1 MLIFLFH
8 EVRMY
13 GMTFEELHI
22 IPPILKALRE
32 AGYRRPTPIQEAAI
46 PPVLKGRDLLGCAQ
60 TGTGKTAAFAV
71 PILQLLAGRGVPQG
85 KRPIRAL
92 VLTPTR
98 ELALQIYENFE
109 LYGRNLGLRSAVI
122 FGGVGQAPQVAALEN
137 GVDILVATPG
147 RLNDLI
153 GQGHVSLGS
162 LEIFVLDEA
171 DRMLDM
177 GFIHDVRR
185 VIDKTPEKKQTLLFS
200 ATMPPEIQEIAD
212 RLLHDMAVV
221 QVDPPAT
228 TVEAIRQY
236 VYFVDKGNKRHL
248 LAHLLQNPEL
258 VSVLVFTRTKHGAD
272 RVARD
277 LTRAGFPAQSIHG
290 DKSQGARQAALAA
303 FKEGR
308 CRVLV
313 ATDIAARGIDIE
325 ELSHVVNF
333 DIPEVPETYVHR
345 IGRTG
350 RAGLDGTAISFCT
363 ADEREDFEHILRL
376 TKGNIETVKDH
387 PFPQQQTEPTP
398 KEELARQKE
407 SRRLAAQER
416 RRQRNARQEQ
426 AAQKGQT
433 AQKEQAAQTEQT
445 AQAGRGRGKKQ
456 AEAAGKPSGGS
467 QPVQNG
473 SAREKQDQNK
483 EQRQGDRQQSR
494 KKHGRPEQPQEP
506 SSRRH
511 GGQKPEKARQNEA
524 AKVSSEQPKDDSDR
538 QESRQNQ
545 PKRQENRPKQSQRQG
560 KQEKTGGPA
569 PRQYSE
575 QMNLKPS
582 HRHPKKYEYKDNTR
596 LKDDI
601 ITYTPDWGS
610 PPSAPRFQPSS
621 SARKKPQDQPLSDKP
636 FRR

>member
-1 MLIFLFH
+1 
-8 EVRMY
+8 
-13 GMTFEELHI
+13 MTFEELHI
-22 IPPILKALRE
+22 IPPILKVLRE

-147 RLNDLI
+147 RLNALI

-376 TKGNIETVKDH
+376 TKGNIETVEDH

-426 AAQKGQT
+426 AAQKGQSAQKGQT
-433 AQKEQAAQTEQT
+433 TQKEQAAQTEQT

-456 AEAAGKPSGGS
+456 AEDAGKPSGGS

-483 EQRQGDRQQSR
+483 EQ
-494 KKHGRPEQPQEP
+494 
-506 SSRRH
+506 
-511 GGQKPEKARQNEA
+511 
-524 AKVSSEQPKDDSDR
+524 
-538 QESRQNQ
+538 
-545 PKRQENRPKQSQRQG
+545 RQENRPKQSQRQG

>member
-416 RRQRNARQEQ
+416 RRERNARQEQ

-433 AQKEQAAQTEQT
+433 AQKGQSAQKGQTTQKEQAAQTEQT
-445 AQAGRGRGKKQ
+445 AQAGRGRSKKQ
-456 AEAAGKPSGGS
+456 AEDAP
-467 QPVQNG
+467 
-473 SAREKQDQNK
+473 
-483 EQRQGDRQQSR
+483 
-494 KKHGRPEQPQEP
+494 
-506 SSRRH
+506 
-511 GGQKPEKARQNEA
+511 
-524 AKVSSEQPKDDSDR
+524 DR

>member
-1 MLIFLFH
+1 
-8 EVRMY
+8 
-13 GMTFEELHI
+13 MTFEELHI
-22 IPPILKALRE
+22 IPPILRALRE
-32 AGYRRPTPIQEAAI
+32 AGYEQPTPIQEAAI
-46 PPVLKGRDLLGCAQ
+46 PPVLQGRDLLGCAQ

-71 PILQLLAGRGVPQG
+71 PILQLLAGRGIPQG

-98 ELALQIYENFE
+98 ELALQNYENFE
-109 LYGRNLGLRSAVI
+109 LYGRNLGLRAAVI
-122 FGGVGQAPQVAALEN
+122 FGGVGQAPQVSALEN
-137 GVDILVATPG
+137 GVDVLVATPG

-153 GQGHVSLGS
+153 GQGFVSLDS

-221 QVDPPAT
+221 QVAPPAT

-236 VYFVDKGNKRHL
+236 VYFVDRENKRRL
-248 LAHLLQNPEL
+248 LAWLLENPEL

-277 LTRAGFPAQSIHG
+277 LTRAGFSAQSIHG
-290 DKSQGARQAALAA
+290 DKSQNARQAALTA

-333 DIPEVPETYVHR
+333 DVPEVPETYVHR

-350 RAGLDGTAISFCT
+350 RAGLEGTAISFYT
-363 ADEREDFEHILRL
+363 ADERADYDNILRL
-376 TKGNIETVKDH
+376 TKAKIETVEEH
-387 PFPQQQTEPTP
+387 PFPQRQTEPTP
-398 KEELARQKE
+398 KEELQRLKE
-407 SRRLAAQER
+407 ERRLAAREARLRKDER
-416 RRQRNARQEQ
+416 RRER
-426 AAQKGQT
+426 AA
-433 AQKEQAAQTEQT
+433 AKEAEKSAP
-445 AQAGRGRGKKQ
+445 APK
-456 AEAAGKPSGGS
+456 AEA
-467 QPVQNG
+467 
-473 SAREKQDQNK
+473 
-483 EQRQGDRQQSR
+483 
-494 KKHGRPEQPQEP
+494 QPQ
-506 SSRRH
+506 
-511 GGQKPEKARQNEA
+511 QKAEKADA
-524 AKVSSEQPKDDSDR
+524 P
-538 QESRQNQ
+538 
-545 PKRQENRPKQSQRQG
+545 QENRQKKKKKKGAKPQG
-560 KQEKTGGPA
+560 AQEKQPAQNVPQQSAPRQEPKKQNPQRESAPRREQKKYGGRQAEPA

-575 QMNLKPS
+575 QMNVKPS

>member
-290 DKSQGARQAALAA
+290 DKSQGARQAALAT

-376 TKGNIETVKDH
+376 TKGNIETVEDH

-426 AAQKGQT
+426 AAQKGQ
-433 AQKEQAAQTEQT
+433 AAQTEQT
-445 AQAGRGRGKKQ
+445 PQAGRGRSKK
-456 AEAAGKPSGGS
+456 
-467 QPVQNG
+467 
-473 SAREKQDQNK
+473 
-483 EQRQGDRQQSR
+483 
-494 KKHGRPEQPQEP
+494 
-506 SSRRH
+506 
-511 GGQKPEKARQNEA
+511 
-524 AKVSSEQPKDDSDR
+524 QPKDAPDR

>member
-376 TKGNIETVKDH
+376 TKGNIETVEDH

-426 AAQKGQT
+426 AAQKGQSAQKGQT
-433 AQKEQAAQTEQT
+433 TQKEQAAQTEQT

-456 AEAAGKPSGGS
+456 AEDAP
-467 QPVQNG
+467 
-473 SAREKQDQNK
+473 
-483 EQRQGDRQQSR
+483 
-494 KKHGRPEQPQEP
+494 
-506 SSRRH
+506 
-511 GGQKPEKARQNEA
+511 
-524 AKVSSEQPKDDSDR
+524 DR

>member
-1 MLIFLFH
+1 
-8 EVRMY
+8 
-13 GMTFEELHI
+13 MTFEELHI
-22 IPPILKALRE
+22 IPPILRALRE
-32 AGYRRPTPIQEAAI
+32 AGYEQPTPIQEAAI
-46 PPVLKGRDLLGCAQ
+46 PPVLQGRDLLGCAQ

-71 PILQLLAGRGVPQG
+71 PILQLLAGRGIPQG

-98 ELALQIYENFE
+98 ELALQNYENFE
-109 LYGRNLGLRSAVI
+109 LYGRNLGLRAAVI
-122 FGGVGQAPQVAALEN
+122 FGGVGQAPQVSALEN
-137 GVDILVATPG
+137 GVDVLVATPG

-153 GQGHVSLGS
+153 GQGFVSLDS

-221 QVDPPAT
+221 QVAPPAT

-236 VYFVDKGNKRHL
+236 VYFVDRENKRRL
-248 LAHLLQNPEL
+248 LAWLLENPEL

-277 LTRAGFPAQSIHG
+277 LTRAGFSAQSIHG
-290 DKSQGARQAALAA
+290 DKSQNARQAALTA

-350 RAGLDGTAISFCT
+350 RAGLEGTAISFCT
-363 ADEREDFEHILRL
+363 ADERADYDNILRL
-376 TKGNIETVKDH
+376 TKAKIETVEEH

-398 KEELARQKE
+398 KEELQRLKE
-407 SRRLAAQER
+407 ERRLAAREARLRKDER
-416 RRQRNARQEQ
+416 RRERAAAKEAEKSAPAPKAEAQPQQKAEKADAPQENRQKKKKKKGAKPQGTQEKQPAQNVPQQSAPRQEP
-426 AAQKGQT
+426 
-433 AQKEQAAQTEQT
+433 
-445 AQAGRGRGKKQ
+445 KKQ
-456 AEAAGKPSGGS
+456 NP
-467 QPVQNG
+467 QRD
-473 SAREKQDQNK
+473 SAPRREQ
-483 EQRQGDRQQSR
+483 
-494 KKHGRPEQPQEP
+494 KKHG
-506 SSRRH
+506 
-511 GGQKPEKARQNEA
+511 GRQAE
-524 AKVSSEQPKDDSDR
+524 
-538 QESRQNQ
+538 
-545 PKRQENRPKQSQRQG
+545 
-560 KQEKTGGPA
+560 PA

-575 QMNLKPS
+575 QMNVKPS

>member
-1 MLIFLFH
+1 MLLFLFH

-433 AQKEQAAQTEQT
+433 TQKEQAAQTEQT
-445 AQAGRGRGKKQ
+445 AQAGRGRSKKQ
-456 AEAAGKPSGGS
+456 AEAAAKPSGGS

-473 SAREKQDQNK
+473 SAREKQEQNK

-494 KKHGRPEQPQEP
+494 KKHGRPEQPQES

-524 AKVSSEQPKDDSDR
+524 AKVSSEQPKGDSDR

-545 PKRQENRPKQSQRQG
+545 PKRQENRQKQSQRQG

>member
-85 KRPIRAL
+85 KKPIRAL

-153 GQGHVSLGS
+153 GQGHVSLDS

-248 LAHLLQNPEL
+248 LVYLLQNPEL

-277 LTRAGFPAQSIHG
+277 LTRAGFSAQSIHG

-376 TKGNIETVKDH
+376 TKGNIETVEDH

-416 RRQRNARQEQ
+416 RRERNARQEQ

-433 AQKEQAAQTEQT
+433 AQKGQAAQTEQT
-445 AQAGRGRGKKQ
+445 AQTGRGRGKKQ
-456 AEAAGKPSGGS
+456 AEAAAKPSGGS

-483 EQRQGDRQQSR
+483 EQRQ
-494 KKHGRPEQPQEP
+494 
-506 SSRRH
+506 
-511 GGQKPEKARQNEA
+511 
-524 AKVSSEQPKDDSDR
+524 
-538 QESRQNQ
+538 
-545 PKRQENRPKQSQRQG
+545 ENRQKQSQRQG

>member
-416 RRQRNARQEQ
+416 RRERNARQEQ
-426 AAQKGQT
+426 AAQKGQS
-433 AQKEQAAQTEQT
+433 AQKGQAAQTEQT
-445 AQAGRGRGKKQ
+445 AQAGRGRSKKQ
-456 AEAAGKPSGGS
+456 AEAAAKPSGGS

-473 SAREKQDQNK
+473 SAREKQEQNK

-494 KKHGRPEQPQEP
+494 KKHGRPEQPQE

-511 GGQKPEKARQNEA
+511 GGQKPEKARQNET
-524 AKVSSEQPKDDSDR
+524 AKVSSEQPKDAPDR

>member
-1 MLIFLFH
+1 
-8 EVRMY
+8 
-13 GMTFEELHI
+13 MTFEELHI
-22 IPPILKALRE
+22 IPPILRALRE
-32 AGYRRPTPIQEAAI
+32 AGYEQPTPIQEAAI
-46 PPVLKGRDLLGCAQ
+46 PPVLQGRDLLGCAQ

-71 PILQLLAGRGVPQG
+71 PILQLLAGRGIPQG

-98 ELALQIYENFE
+98 ELALQNYENFE
-109 LYGRNLGLRSAVI
+109 LYGRNLGLRAAVI
-122 FGGVGQAPQVAALEN
+122 FGGVGQAPQVSALEN
-137 GVDILVATPG
+137 GVDVLVATPG

-153 GQGHVSLGS
+153 GQGFVSLDS

-221 QVDPPAT
+221 QVAPPAT

-236 VYFVDKGNKRHL
+236 VYFVDRENKRRL
-248 LAHLLQNPEL
+248 LAWLLENPEL

-277 LTRAGFPAQSIHG
+277 LTRAGFSAQSIHG
-290 DKSQGARQAALAA
+290 DKSQNARQAALTS

-350 RAGLDGTAISFCT
+350 RAGLEGTAISFCT
-363 ADEREDFEHILRL
+363 ADERADYDNILRL
-376 TKGNIETVKDH
+376 TKAKIETVEEH

-398 KEELARQKE
+398 KEELQRLKE
-407 SRRLAAQER
+407 ERRLAAREARLRKDER
-416 RRQRNARQEQ
+416 RRERAAAKEAEKSAPAPKAEAQPQQKAEKADAPQENRQKKKKKKGAKPQGAQEKQPAQQNQQQGAPRQEP
-426 AAQKGQT
+426 
-433 AQKEQAAQTEQT
+433 
-445 AQAGRGRGKKQ
+445 KKQ
-456 AEAAGKPSGGS
+456 NPQRDSV
-467 QPVQNG
+467 PR
-473 SAREKQDQNK
+473 REQ
-483 EQRQGDRQQSR
+483 
-494 KKHGRPEQPQEP
+494 KKHG
-506 SSRRH
+506 
-511 GGQKPEKARQNEA
+511 GRQ
-524 AKVSSEQPKDDSDR
+524 SE
-538 QESRQNQ
+538 
-545 PKRQENRPKQSQRQG
+545 
-560 KQEKTGGPA
+560 PA

-575 QMNLKPS
+575 QMNVKPS

>member
-248 LAHLLQNPEL
+248 LAYLLQNPEL

-407 SRRLAAQER
+407 SRRLAAQEH

-445 AQAGRGRGKKQ
+445 AQAGRGRSKKQ
-456 AEAAGKPSGGS
+456 AEAAAKPSGGS

-494 KKHGRPEQPQEP
+494 KKHGRPKQPQES

-524 AKVSSEQPKDDSDR
+524 AKVSSEQPKGDSDR

>member
-122 FGGVGQAPQVAALEN
+122 FGGVGQALQVAALEN

-376 TKGNIETVKDH
+376 TKGNIETVEDH

-433 AQKEQAAQTEQT
+433 AQKGQSAQKGQTTQKEQAAQTEQT
-445 AQAGRGRGKKQ
+445 AQAGRGRSKKQ
-456 AEAAGKPSGGS
+456 AEDAP
-467 QPVQNG
+467 
-473 SAREKQDQNK
+473 
-483 EQRQGDRQQSR
+483 
-494 KKHGRPEQPQEP
+494 
-506 SSRRH
+506 
-511 GGQKPEKARQNEA
+511 
-524 AKVSSEQPKDDSDR
+524 DR

>member
-1 MLIFLFH
+1 MIFLFH

-153 GQGHVSLGS
+153 GQGHVSLDS

-248 LAHLLQNPEL
+248 LAYLLQNPEL

-376 TKGNIETVKDH
+376 TKGNIETVEDH

-426 AAQKGQT
+426 AAQKGQSAQKGQT
-433 AQKEQAAQTEQT
+433 TQKEQAAQTEQT

-456 AEAAGKPSGGS
+456 AEDAP
-467 QPVQNG
+467 
-473 SAREKQDQNK
+473 
-483 EQRQGDRQQSR
+483 
-494 KKHGRPEQPQEP
+494 
-506 SSRRH
+506 
-511 GGQKPEKARQNEA
+511 
-524 AKVSSEQPKDDSDR
+524 DR

-545 PKRQENRPKQSQRQG
+545 LKRQENRPKQSQRQG

>member
-1 MLIFLFH
+1 
-8 EVRMY
+8 
-13 GMTFEELHI
+13 
-22 IPPILKALRE
+22 
-32 AGYRRPTPIQEAAI
+32 
-46 PPVLKGRDLLGCAQ
+46 
-60 TGTGKTAAFAV
+60 
-71 PILQLLAGRGVPQG
+71 
-85 KRPIRAL
+85 
-92 VLTPTR
+92 
-98 ELALQIYENFE
+98 
-109 LYGRNLGLRSAVI
+109 
-122 FGGVGQAPQVAALEN
+122 
-137 GVDILVATPG
+137 
-147 RLNDLI
+147 
-153 GQGHVSLGS
+153 
-162 LEIFVLDEA
+162 
-171 DRMLDM
+171 MLDM

-376 TKGNIETVKDH
+376 TKGNIETVEDH

-416 RRQRNARQEQ
+416 RRERNARQEQ
-426 AAQKGQT
+426 AAQKGQSAQKGQT
-433 AQKEQAAQTEQT
+433 TQKEQAAQTEQT

-456 AEAAGKPSGGS
+456 AEDAP
-467 QPVQNG
+467 
-473 SAREKQDQNK
+473 
-483 EQRQGDRQQSR
+483 
-494 KKHGRPEQPQEP
+494 
-506 SSRRH
+506 
-511 GGQKPEKARQNEA
+511 
-524 AKVSSEQPKDDSDR
+524 DR

>member
-1 MLIFLFH
+1 
-8 EVRMY
+8 
-13 GMTFEELHI
+13 MTFEELHI
-22 IPPILKALRE
+22 IPPILKVLRE

-376 TKGNIETVKDH
+376 TKGNIETVEDH

-416 RRQRNARQEQ
+416 RRERNARQEQ
-426 AAQKGQT
+426 AAQKGQSAQKGQT
-433 AQKEQAAQTEQT
+433 TQKEQAAQTEQT

-456 AEAAGKPSGGS
+456 AEDAP
-467 QPVQNG
+467 
-473 SAREKQDQNK
+473 
-483 EQRQGDRQQSR
+483 
-494 KKHGRPEQPQEP
+494 
-506 SSRRH
+506 
-511 GGQKPEKARQNEA
+511 
-524 AKVSSEQPKDDSDR
+524 DR

>member
-1 MLIFLFH
+1 
-8 EVRMY
+8 
-13 GMTFEELHI
+13 MTFEELHI

-46 PPVLKGRDLLGCAQ
+46 PPVLAGRDLLGCAQ

-98 ELALQIYENFE
+98 ELALQNYENFE
-109 LYGRNLGLRSAVI
+109 LYGKNLGLRAAVI
-122 FGGVGQAPQVAALEN
+122 FGGVGQTPQVESLEN

-153 GQGHVSLGS
+153 GQGHVSLES

-221 QVDPPAT
+221 EVDPPAT

-277 LTRAGFPAQSIHG
+277 LTRAGFSAQSIHG

-376 TKGNIETVKDH
+376 TKGRIETVEDH

-416 RRQRNARQEQ
+416 RRERNAKREQ
-426 AAQKGQT
+426 GDQQPKAAQD
-433 AQKEQAAQTEQT
+433 AEKEQPAARGGQDVPAQERRSGKRRGGREKRRHGAQETGAQEGQLRRTEKPENARPAQSRGGKQE
-445 AQAGRGRGKKQ
+445 AQAGRQQGETPPRGKERQ
-456 AEAAGKPSGGS
+456 
-467 QPVQNG
+467 
-473 SAREKQDQNK
+473 AREKQGQ
-483 EQRQGDRQQSR
+483 QMQGQQM
-494 KKHGRPEQPQEP
+494 Q
-506 SSRRH
+506 
-511 GGQKPEKARQNEA
+511 GQQMQGQQ
-524 AKVSSEQPKDDSDR
+524 VQG
-538 QESRQNQ
+538 QQ
-545 PKRQENRPKQSQRQG
+545 KQSQRKQG
-560 KQEKTGGPA
+560 AQKQEKQGGQNAPRQQKPEEPA

-575 QMNLKPS
+575 QMNIKPS

-610 PPSAPRFQPSS
+610 PPSAPRSQS
-621 SARKKPQDQPLSDKP
+621 SASTRKKPQDQPLSDKP

>member
-153 GQGHVSLGS
+153 GQGHVSLDS

-376 TKGNIETVKDH
+376 TKGNIETVEDH

-416 RRQRNARQEQ
+416 RRERNARQEQ

-433 AQKEQAAQTEQT
+433 TQKEQAAQTEQT

-456 AEAAGKPSGGS
+456 AEAAAKPSGGS

-473 SAREKQDQNK
+473 SAREKQ

-494 KKHGRPEQPQEP
+494 KKHGRPEQPQES

-524 AKVSSEQPKDDSDR
+524 AKVSSEQPKGAPDR

>member
-1 MLIFLFH
+1 
-8 EVRMY
+8 
-13 GMTFEELHI
+13 MTFEELHI
-22 IPPILKALRE
+22 IPPILRALRE
-32 AGYRRPTPIQEAAI
+32 AGYEQPTPIQEAAI
-46 PPVLKGRDLLGCAQ
+46 PPVLQGRDLLGCAQ

-71 PILQLLAGRGVPQG
+71 PILQLLAGRGIPQG

-98 ELALQIYENFE
+98 ELALQNYENFE
-109 LYGRNLGLRSAVI
+109 LYGRNLGLRAAVI
-122 FGGVGQAPQVAALEN
+122 FGGVGQAPQVSALEN
-137 GVDILVATPG
+137 GVDVLVATPG

-153 GQGHVSLGS
+153 GQGFVSLDS

-221 QVDPPAT
+221 QVAPPAT

-236 VYFVDKGNKRHL
+236 VYFVDRENKRRL
-248 LAHLLQNPEL
+248 LAWLLENPEL

-277 LTRAGFPAQSIHG
+277 LTRAGFSAQSIHG
-290 DKSQGARQAALAA
+290 DKSQNARQAALTA

-308 CRVLV
+308 CRILV

-350 RAGLDGTAISFCT
+350 RAGLEGTAISFCT
-363 ADEREDFEHILRL
+363 ADERADYDNILRL
-376 TKGNIETVKDH
+376 TKAKIETVEEH

-398 KEELARQKE
+398 KEELQRLKE
-407 SRRLAAQER
+407 ERRLAAREARLRKDER
-416 RRQRNARQEQ
+416 RRERAAAKEAEKSAPAPKAEAPQENRQKKKKKKGAKPQGAQEKQPAQQNQQQGAPRQEPRKENPQ
-426 AAQKGQT
+426 RDSVPRRGQ
-433 AQKEQAAQTEQT
+433 
-445 AQAGRGRGKKQ
+445 
-456 AEAAGKPSGGS
+456 
-467 QPVQNG
+467 
-473 SAREKQDQNK
+473 
-483 EQRQGDRQQSR
+483 
-494 KKHGRPEQPQEP
+494 KKHG
-506 SSRRH
+506 
-511 GGQKPEKARQNEA
+511 GRQ
-524 AKVSSEQPKDDSDR
+524 SE
-538 QESRQNQ
+538 
-545 PKRQENRPKQSQRQG
+545 
-560 KQEKTGGPA
+560 PA

-575 QMNLKPS
+575 QMNVKPS

>member
-153 GQGHVSLGS
+153 GQGHVSLDS

-248 LAHLLQNPEL
+248 LAYLLQNPEL

-376 TKGNIETVKDH
+376 TKGNIETVEDH

-426 AAQKGQT
+426 AAQKGQSAQKGQT
-433 AQKEQAAQTEQT
+433 TQKEQAAQTEQT

-456 AEAAGKPSGGS
+456 AEDAP
-467 QPVQNG
+467 
-473 SAREKQDQNK
+473 
-483 EQRQGDRQQSR
+483 
-494 KKHGRPEQPQEP
+494 
-506 SSRRH
+506 
-511 GGQKPEKARQNEA
+511 
-524 AKVSSEQPKDDSDR
+524 DR

-545 PKRQENRPKQSQRQG
+545 LKRQENRPKQSQRQG

>member
-248 LAHLLQNPEL
+248 LVYLLQNPEL

-426 AAQKGQT
+426 AAQKGQS
-433 AQKEQAAQTEQT
+433 AQKGQTTQKGQAAQTEQT
-445 AQAGRGRGKKQ
+445 PQAGRGRGKKQ
-456 AEAAGKPSGGS
+456 AEAAAKPSGGS

-483 EQRQGDRQQSR
+483 EQ
-494 KKHGRPEQPQEP
+494 
-506 SSRRH
+506 
-511 GGQKPEKARQNEA
+511 
-524 AKVSSEQPKDDSDR
+524 
-538 QESRQNQ
+538 
-545 PKRQENRPKQSQRQG
+545 RQENRPKQSQRQG

>member
-387 PFPQQQTEPTP
+387 LFPQQQTEPTP

-433 AQKEQAAQTEQT
+433 AQKGQSAQKGQTTQKEQAAQTEQT
-445 AQAGRGRGKKQ
+445 AQAGRGRSKKQ
-456 AEAAGKPSGGS
+456 AEDAP
-467 QPVQNG
+467 
-473 SAREKQDQNK
+473 
-483 EQRQGDRQQSR
+483 
-494 KKHGRPEQPQEP
+494 
-506 SSRRH
+506 
-511 GGQKPEKARQNEA
+511 
-524 AKVSSEQPKDDSDR
+524 DR

>member
-85 KRPIRAL
+85 KKPIRAL

-248 LAHLLQNPEL
+248 LAYLLQNPEL

-290 DKSQGARQAALAA
+290 DKSQGPGRLLLRPLRRAAAA
-303 FKEGR
+303 CWSRRILPRAGSTLKSFRTSSTLTFPR
-308 CRVLV
+308 CRRRTST
-313 ATDIAARGIDIE
+313 ASAARA
-325 ELSHVVNF
+325 
-333 DIPEVPETYVHR
+333 
-345 IGRTG
+345 G
-350 RAGLDGTAISFCT
+350 RASTA
-363 ADEREDFEHILRL
+363 
-376 TKGNIETVKDH
+376 
-387 PFPQQQTEPTP
+387 
-398 KEELARQKE
+398 
-407 SRRLAAQER
+407 RR
-416 RRQRNARQEQ
+416 
-426 AAQKGQT
+426 
-433 AQKEQAAQTEQT
+433 
-445 AQAGRGRGKKQ
+445 
-456 AEAAGKPSGGS
+456 S
-467 QPVQNG
+467 
-473 SAREKQDQNK
+473 
-483 EQRQGDRQQSR
+483 
-494 KKHGRPEQPQEP
+494 
-506 SSRRH
+506 
-511 GGQKPEKARQNEA
+511 
-524 AKVSSEQPKDDSDR
+524 
-538 QESRQNQ
+538 
-545 PKRQENRPKQSQRQG
+545 
-560 KQEKTGGPA
+560 
-569 PRQYSE
+569 
-575 QMNLKPS
+575 
-582 HRHPKKYEYKDNTR
+582 
-596 LKDDI
+596 
-601 ITYTPDWGS
+601 
-610 PPSAPRFQPSS
+610 PSAPRM
-621 SARKKPQDQPLSDKP
+621 SARILST
-636 FRR
+636 FCA

>member
-1 MLIFLFH
+1 
-8 EVRMY
+8 
-13 GMTFEELHI
+13 MTFEELHI
-22 IPPILKALRE
+22 IPPILKVLRE

-376 TKGNIETVKDH
+376 TKGNIETVEDH

-416 RRQRNARQEQ
+416 RRERNARQEQ

-433 AQKEQAAQTEQT
+433 TQKEQAAQTEQT

-456 AEAAGKPSGGS
+456 AEAAP
-467 QPVQNG
+467 
-473 SAREKQDQNK
+473 
-483 EQRQGDRQQSR
+483 
-494 KKHGRPEQPQEP
+494 
-506 SSRRH
+506 
-511 GGQKPEKARQNEA
+511 
-524 AKVSSEQPKDDSDR
+524 DR

>member
-153 GQGHVSLGS
+153 GQGHVSLSS

-445 AQAGRGRGKKQ
+445 PQAGRGRGKKQ

-483 EQRQGDRQQSR
+483 EQ
-494 KKHGRPEQPQEP
+494 
-506 SSRRH
+506 
-511 GGQKPEKARQNEA
+511 
-524 AKVSSEQPKDDSDR
+524 
-538 QESRQNQ
+538 
-545 PKRQENRPKQSQRQG
+545 RQENRPKQSQRQG

>member
-1 MLIFLFH
+1 
-8 EVRMY
+8 
-13 GMTFEELHI
+13 MTFEELHI
-22 IPPILKALRE
+22 IPPILRALRE
-32 AGYRRPTPIQEAAI
+32 AGYEQPTPIQEAAI
-46 PPVLKGRDLLGCAQ
+46 PPVLQGRDLLGCAQ

-71 PILQLLAGRGVPQG
+71 PILQLLAGRGIPQG

-98 ELALQIYENFE
+98 ELALQNYENFE
-109 LYGRNLGLRSAVI
+109 LYGRNLGLRAAVI
-122 FGGVGQAPQVAALEN
+122 FGGVGQAPQVSALEN
-137 GVDILVATPG
+137 GVDVLVATPG

-153 GQGHVSLGS
+153 GQGFVSLDS

-221 QVDPPAT
+221 QVAPPAT

-236 VYFVDKGNKRHL
+236 VYFVDRENKRRL
-248 LAHLLQNPEL
+248 LAWLLENPEL

-277 LTRAGFPAQSIHG
+277 LTRAGFSAQSIHG
-290 DKSQGARQAALAA
+290 DKSQNARQAALTA

-350 RAGLDGTAISFCT
+350 RAGLEGTAISFCT
-363 ADEREDFEHILRL
+363 ADERADYDNILRL
-376 TKGNIETVKDH
+376 TKAKIETVEEH

-398 KEELARQKE
+398 KEELQRLKE
-407 SRRLAAQER
+407 ERRLAAREARLRKDER
-416 RRQRNARQEQ
+416 RRERAAAKEAEKSAPAPKAEAQPQQKAEKADAPQENRQKKKKKKGAKPQGTQEKQPAQNVPQQSAPRQEP
-426 AAQKGQT
+426 
-433 AQKEQAAQTEQT
+433 
-445 AQAGRGRGKKQ
+445 KKQ
-456 AEAAGKPSGGS
+456 NP
-467 QPVQNG
+467 QRD
-473 SAREKQDQNK
+473 REQ
-483 EQRQGDRQQSR
+483 
-494 KKHGRPEQPQEP
+494 KKHG
-506 SSRRH
+506 
-511 GGQKPEKARQNEA
+511 GRQAE
-524 AKVSSEQPKDDSDR
+524 
-538 QESRQNQ
+538 
-545 PKRQENRPKQSQRQG
+545 
-560 KQEKTGGPA
+560 PA

-575 QMNLKPS
+575 QMNVKPS

>member
-22 IPPILKALRE
+22 IPPILKVLRE

-248 LAHLLQNPEL
+248 LAYLLQNPEL

-416 RRQRNARQEQ
+416 RRERNARQEQ

-433 AQKEQAAQTEQT
+433 TQKEQAAQTEQT

-456 AEAAGKPSGGS
+456 AEDAP
-467 QPVQNG
+467 
-473 SAREKQDQNK
+473 
-483 EQRQGDRQQSR
+483 
-494 KKHGRPEQPQEP
+494 
-506 SSRRH
+506 
-511 GGQKPEKARQNEA
+511 
-524 AKVSSEQPKDDSDR
+524 DR

-545 PKRQENRPKQSQRQG
+545 PKRQENRQKQSQRQG

>member
-433 AQKEQAAQTEQT
+433 AQKGQAAQTEQT
-445 AQAGRGRGKKQ
+445 PQAGRGRGKKQ

-467 QPVQNG
+467 QPAQNG
-473 SAREKQDQNK
+473 SAREKQEQNK
-483 EQRQGDRQQSR
+483 EQ
-494 KKHGRPEQPQEP
+494 
-506 SSRRH
+506 
-511 GGQKPEKARQNEA
+511 
-524 AKVSSEQPKDDSDR
+524 
-538 QESRQNQ
+538 
-545 PKRQENRPKQSQRQG
+545 RQENRPKQSQRQG

>member
-1 MLIFLFH
+1 
-8 EVRMY
+8 
-13 GMTFEELHI
+13 MTFEELHI
-22 IPPILKALRE
+22 IPPILKVLRE

-248 LAHLLQNPEL
+248 LAYLLQNPEL

-376 TKGNIETVKDH
+376 TKGNIETVEDH

-426 AAQKGQT
+426 AAQKGQSAQKGQT
-433 AQKEQAAQTEQT
+433 TQKEQAAQTEQT

-456 AEAAGKPSGGS
+456 AEDAP
-467 QPVQNG
+467 
-473 SAREKQDQNK
+473 
-483 EQRQGDRQQSR
+483 
-494 KKHGRPEQPQEP
+494 
-506 SSRRH
+506 
-511 GGQKPEKARQNEA
+511 
-524 AKVSSEQPKDDSDR
+524 DR

>member
-1 MLIFLFH
+1 
-8 EVRMY
+8 
-13 GMTFEELHI
+13 MTFEELHI
-22 IPPILKALRE
+22 IPPILRALRE
-32 AGYRRPTPIQEAAI
+32 AGYEQPTPIQEAAI
-46 PPVLKGRDLLGCAQ
+46 PPVLQGRDLLGCAQ

-71 PILQLLAGRGVPQG
+71 PILQLLAGRGIPQG

-98 ELALQIYENFE
+98 ELALQNYENFE
-109 LYGRNLGLRSAVI
+109 LYGRNLGLRAAVI
-122 FGGVGQAPQVAALEN
+122 FGGVGQAPQVSALEN
-137 GVDILVATPG
+137 GVDVLVATPG

-153 GQGHVSLGS
+153 GQGFVSLDS

-221 QVDPPAT
+221 QVAPPAT

-236 VYFVDKGNKRHL
+236 VYFVDRENKRRL
-248 LAHLLQNPEL
+248 LAWLLENPEL

-277 LTRAGFPAQSIHG
+277 LTRAGFSAQSIHG
-290 DKSQGARQAALAA
+290 DKSQNARQAALTA

-350 RAGLDGTAISFCT
+350 RAGLEGTAISFCT
-363 ADEREDFEHILRL
+363 ADERADYDNILRL
-376 TKGNIETVKDH
+376 TKAKIETVEEH

-398 KEELARQKE
+398 KEELQRLKE
-407 SRRLAAQER
+407 ERRLAAREARLRKDER
-416 RRQRNARQEQ
+416 RRERAAAKEAEKSAPAPKAEAQPQQKAEKADAPQENRQKKKKKKGAKPQGTQEKQPAQNVPQQSAPRQEPR
-426 AAQKGQT
+426 
-433 AQKEQAAQTEQT
+433 KENPQRDSVPRREQ
-445 AQAGRGRGKKQ
+445 
-456 AEAAGKPSGGS
+456 
-467 QPVQNG
+467 
-473 SAREKQDQNK
+473 
-483 EQRQGDRQQSR
+483 
-494 KKHGRPEQPQEP
+494 KKHG
-506 SSRRH
+506 
-511 GGQKPEKARQNEA
+511 GRQ
-524 AKVSSEQPKDDSDR
+524 SE
-538 QESRQNQ
+538 
-545 PKRQENRPKQSQRQG
+545 
-560 KQEKTGGPA
+560 PA

-575 QMNLKPS
+575 QMNVKPS

>member
-1 MLIFLFH
+1 
-8 EVRMY
+8 
-13 GMTFEELHI
+13 MTFEELSL
-22 IPPILKALRE
+22 IPPILDALRQ
-32 AGYRRPTPIQEAAI
+32 AGYQEPTPIQEAAI
-46 PPVLKGRDLLGCAQ
+46 PPVLEGRDLLGCAQ

-71 PILQLLAGRGVPQG
+71 PILQLLAERPAPKG

-98 ELALQIYENFE
+98 ELALQIEENFE
-109 LYGRNLGLRSAVI
+109 LYGKNLGLRSAVI
-122 FGGVGQAPQVAALEN
+122 FGGVGQAPQVQALEK
-137 GVDILVATPG
+137 GVDVLVATPG

-153 GQGHVSLGS
+153 GQGYVSLAS

-221 QVDPPAT
+221 QVAPPAT
-228 TVEAIRQY
+228 TVESIRQY
-236 VYFVDKGNKRHL
+236 VYFVDRENKRKL

-277 LTRAGFPAQSIHG
+277 LNRAGFSARSIHG
-290 DKSQGARQAALAA
+290 DKSQNARQEALAA

-313 ATDIAARGIDIE
+313 ATDIAARGIDIY
-325 ELSHVVNF
+325 ELSHVINF

-350 RAGLDGTAISFCT
+350 RAGLEGTAISFCT
-363 ADEREDFEHILRL
+363 ADERADFEQILRL
-376 TKGNIETVKDH
+376 TKGNVETVTDH

-398 KEELARQKE
+398 KEELARVREQRRQEARERRARRNGQKRPNAPAAEEEKKRPAETEKKQQKGKAAKGGETKEEPVRKEVSQDRHKTGRGQQAQE
-407 SRRLAAQER
+407 SAAQ
-416 RRQRNARQEQ
+416 NV
-426 AAQKGQT
+426 QKKNGH
-433 AQKEQAAQTEQT
+433 K
-445 AQAGRGRGKKQ
+445 RSRGKK
-456 AEAAGKPSGGS
+456 
-467 QPVQNG
+467 N
-473 SAREKQDQNK
+473 
-483 EQRQGDRQQSR
+483 
-494 KKHGRPEQPQEP
+494 
-506 SSRRH
+506 
-511 GGQKPEKARQNEA
+511 
-524 AKVSSEQPKDDSDR
+524 R
-538 QESRQNQ
+538 QEGAEPPQ
-545 PKRQENRPKQSQRQG
+545 
-560 KQEKTGGPA
+560 
-569 PRQYSE
+569 RQYSE
-575 QMNLKPS
+575 QMNVKPS
-582 HRHPKKYEYKDNTR
+582 HRHPKKYEYRDNTR

>member
-1 MLIFLFH
+1 
-8 EVRMY
+8 
-13 GMTFEELHI
+13 MTFEELHI

-46 PPVLKGRDLLGCAQ
+46 PPVLAGRDLLGCAQ

-98 ELALQIYENFE
+98 ELALQNYENFE
-109 LYGRNLGLRSAVI
+109 LYGKNLGLRVAVI
-122 FGGVGQAPQVAALEN
+122 FGGVGQTPQVESLEN

-153 GQGHVSLGS
+153 GQGHVSLES

-221 QVDPPAT
+221 EVDPPAT

-277 LTRAGFPAQSIHG
+277 LTRAGFSAQSIHG

-376 TKGNIETVKDH
+376 TKGRIETVEDH

-416 RRQRNARQEQ
+416 RRERNAKREQ
-426 AAQKGQT
+426 GDQQPKAAQD
-433 AQKEQAAQTEQT
+433 AEKEQPAARGGQDVPAQERRSGKRRGGREKRRHGAQETGAQEGQLRRTEKPENARPAQSRGGKQE
-445 AQAGRGRGKKQ
+445 AQAGRQQGETPPRGKERQ
-456 AEAAGKPSGGS
+456 
-467 QPVQNG
+467 
-473 SAREKQDQNK
+473 AREKQGQQVQGQQMQGQQVQGQQKQSPRKQGAQKQEKQGGQNAP
-483 EQRQGDRQQSR
+483 RQ
-494 KKHGRPEQPQEP
+494 
-506 SSRRH
+506 
-511 GGQKPEKARQNEA
+511 QKPEE
-524 AKVSSEQPKDDSDR
+524 
-538 QESRQNQ
+538 
-545 PKRQENRPKQSQRQG
+545 
-560 KQEKTGGPA
+560 PA

-575 QMNLKPS
+575 QMNIKPS

-610 PPSAPRFQPSS
+610 PPSAPRSQS
-621 SARKKPQDQPLSDKP
+621 SASTRKKPQDQPLSDKP